1 MEFTTGPDG
10 GISRV
15 RLYPPLVDEV
25 SELRLVTPMPGV
37 HMALNALAA
46 VLAGHAVLGQ
56 SVPLAQIAEGIA
68 EFSGVRRRFEYRGAR
83 TASARLRRLRPSP
96 DGGPRS
102 TVRSTGDGGRRPG
115 RRSVPAAPVLRT
127 QEFAREFATALR
139 LADEVIVADVYG
151 AREEPLPGVNGGLI
165 AAHMRGRG
173 RFVPDLS
180 ELVPAVLD
188 VVAPGDI
195 VLTLGAGD
203 ITMQGPEILAA
214 LGAGVS
220 RARRWVTAVAIAVLV
235 GGLAAVAY
243 FSPLMSVRTVSVQ
256 GLDSPSSVLS
266 QDQVLKAA
274 QVPKGRP
281 LLQVNTSRAASRVAA
296 IPAVETARVRRQYP
310 STIEVIVV
318 ERMPV
323 VRVET
328 DRAIHIL
335 DRLGVPYRH
344 YDRGTKLPPDLGQV
358 AGAGHAQPG
367 SDRSVD
373 DDGGPHRGQL
383 PPDLRGSV
391 A

>member
-1 MEFTTGPDG
+1 M
-10 GISRV
+10 
-15 RLYPPLVDEV
+15 
-25 SELRLVTPMPGV
+25 
-37 HMALNALAA
+37 
-46 VLAGHAVLGQ
+46 
-56 SVPLAQIAEGIA
+56 
-68 EFSGVRRRFEYRGAR
+68 
-83 TASARLRRLRPSP
+83 
-96 DGGPRS
+96 
-102 TVRSTGDGGRRPG
+102 
-115 RRSVPAAPVLRT
+115 
-127 QEFAREFATALR
+127 
-139 LADEVIVADVYG
+139 
-151 AREEPLPGVNGGLI
+151 
-165 AAHMRGRG
+165 
-173 RFVPDLS
+173 
-180 ELVPAVLD
+180 
-188 VVAPGDI
+188 
-195 VLTLGAGD
+195 
-203 ITMQGPEILAA
+203 
-214 LGAGVS
+214 S

-344 YDRGTKLPPDLGQV
+344 YDRGTKLPPDLAKLPVLVTPNPGPTDPSTMTAVRIV
-358 AGAGHAQPG
+358 A
-367 SDRSVD
+367 
-373 DDGGPHRGQL
+373 QL

-391 A
+391 ASIQASSPVDVRFALRNGSTVVWGDDTRGEDKAVAWRAITTRKGSYYNVSSPDFPSYR